1 MALIKRFLPWR
12 RRQSSKDAI
21 DRSNATSHADPAE
34 AAGQLLRQQRE
45 QRGLSLRD
53 LSRQVRITTPVLE
66 ALERNWPER
75 LPEAAYL
82 VAMLHRLE
90 ESLELEPGS
99 LSGALPEQAL
109 QFQGSPQTRRTR
121 FTVGSI
127 DIFTTWQGSVVY
139 AVLIGI
145 SLLMINRQQQNLAL
159 RNSQSLEPV
168 RADLSGLDQ
177 TTSLP
182 SNDPDLKALRPL
194 DLARQRQPIDW
205 LNAGGGPPLSRPGVL
220 SLKLTQPRQLQ
231 VASGG
236 GDRLQLQLEA
246 GTATLQLL
254 APVQVVIKPPPEKAD
269 QLLWNGQVL
278 KADKTRPGTYRVEA
292 TRAAAPAPLRPQTAP
307 RSP

>member
-1 MALIKRFLPWR
+1 MRLTFPRPWR
-12 RRQSSKDAI
+12 RRSRSSQEVAPDGLTR
-21 DRSNATSHADPAE
+21 DEQLRELGQMLMQRREAE
-34 AAGQLLRQQRE
+34 GLTLRELAQE
-45 QRGLSLRD
+45 T
-53 LSRQVRITTPVLE
+53 RITTPVIE
-66 ALERNWPER
+66 ALERGWSDR
-75 LPEAAYL
+75 LPERAYL
-82 VAMLHRLE
+82 ASMLPQLERRLA
-90 ESLELEPGS
+90 LTPGV
-99 LSGALPEQAL
+99 LQPVLPPAVIRQRQVNL
-109 QFQGSPQTRRTR
+109 TQRR
-121 FTVGSI
+121 FTLGSI
-127 DIFTTWQGSVVY
+127 DVFTTWQGSVVY

-159 RNSQSLEPV
+159 RNSQSLDPV

-177 TTSLP
+177 ATSLP

-194 DLARQRQPIDW
+194 DLARQRQPMDW
-205 LNAGGGPPLSRPGVL
+205 LNAGGRPPLSRPGVL

-231 VASGG
+231 LASGG

-246 GTATLQLL
+246 GTVTLQLL

>member
-1 MALIKRFLPWR
+1 MRLMFLRPWR
-12 RRQSSKDAI
+12 RRS
-21 DRSNATSHADPAE
+21 RSQETVPD
-34 AAGQLLRQQRE
+34 Q
-45 QRGLSLRD
+45 
-53 LSRQVRITTPVLE
+53 LSRDEQLRELGQMMKQHREAEGLTLRELAHETRITTPVIE
-66 ALERNWPER
+66 ALERGWSDR
-75 LPEAAYL
+75 LPERAYL
-82 VAMLHRLE
+82 ASMLPQLERRLA
-90 ESLELEPGS
+90 LMPGVLEPVLPPAVDRQLQLN
-99 LSGALPEQAL
+99 LSQ
-109 QFQGSPQTRRTR
+109 RR
-121 FTVGSI
+121 FTLGSI
-127 DIFTTWQGSVVY
+127 DVFTTWQGSVVY

-145 SLLMINRQQQNLAL
+145 SLLIINRQQQNLAL
-159 RNSQSLEPV
+159 SNSQSLEPV

-194 DLARQRQPIDW
+194 DLARQRQPMDW
-205 LNAGGGPPLSRPGVL
+205 LKAAGGPPLPRPGVL

-231 VASGG
+231 LASGG

-254 APVQVVIKPPPEKAD
+254 APVQVVIQPPPEKAD

-278 KADKTRPGTYRVEA
+278 KADKSRPGTYRVEA

>member
-1 MALIKRFLPWR
+1 MRLTFPRPWR
-12 RRQSSKDAI
+12 RRSRSSQEVAPDGLTR
-21 DRSNATSHADPAE
+21 DEQLRELGQMLMQRREAE
-34 AAGQLLRQQRE
+34 GLTLRELAQE
-45 QRGLSLRD
+45 T
-53 LSRQVRITTPVLE
+53 RITTPVIE
-66 ALERNWPER
+66 ALERGWSDR
-75 LPEAAYL
+75 LPERAYL
-82 VAMLHRLE
+82 ASMLPQLERRLA
-90 ESLELEPGS
+90 LTPGV
-99 LSGALPEQAL
+99 LQPVLPPAVIRQRQVNL
-109 QFQGSPQTRRTR
+109 TQRR
-121 FTVGSI
+121 FTLGSI
-127 DIFTTWQGSVVY
+127 DVFTTWQGSVVY

-177 TTSLP
+177 ATSLP

-194 DLARQRQPIDW
+194 DLARDRQPLDW
-205 LNAGGGPPLSRPGVL
+205 LNAAGGPPLSRPGVL
-220 SLKLTQPRQLQ
+220 SLKLTQPRQLEL
-231 VASGG
+231 ASGG
-236 GDRLQLQLEA
+236 GDRLQVQLEA

-278 KADKTRPGTYRVEA
+278 TADKTRPGTYRVEA

>member
-1 MALIKRFLPWR
+1 MRLTFPRPWR
-12 RRQSSKDAI
+12 RRSRSSQEVAPDGLTR
-21 DRSNATSHADPAE
+21 DEQLRELGQMLMQRREAE
-34 AAGQLLRQQRE
+34 GLTLRQLAQE
-45 QRGLSLRD
+45 T
-53 LSRQVRITTPVLE
+53 RITTPVIE
-66 ALERNWPER
+66 ALERGWSDR
-75 LPEAAYL
+75 LPERAYL
-82 VAMLHRLE
+82 ASMLPQLERRLA
-90 ESLELEPGS
+90 LTPGVLEPV
-99 LSGALPEQAL
+99 LPPAVIRQRQVNL
-109 QFQGSPQTRRTR
+109 TQRR
-121 FTVGSI
+121 FTLGSI
-127 DIFTTWQGSVVY
+127 DVFTTWQGSVVY

-177 TTSLP
+177 ATSLP

-194 DLARQRQPIDW
+194 DLARQRQPMDW
-205 LNAGGGPPLSRPGVL
+205 LNAGGRPPLSRPGVL

-231 VASGG
+231 LASGG

-246 GTATLQLL
+246 GTVTLQLL

>member
-1 MALIKRFLPWR
+1 MRLTFPRPWR
-12 RRQSSKDAI
+12 RRSRSSQEVAPDGLTR
-21 DRSNATSHADPAE
+21 DEELRELGQMLMQRREAE
-34 AAGQLLRQQRE
+34 GLTLRQLAQE
-45 QRGLSLRD
+45 T
-53 LSRQVRITTPVLE
+53 RITTPVIE
-66 ALERNWPER
+66 ALERGWSDR
-75 LPEAAYL
+75 LPERAYL
-82 VAMLHRLE
+82 ASMLPQLERRLA
-90 ESLELEPGS
+90 LTPGV
-99 LSGALPEQAL
+99 LQPVLPPAVIRQRQVNL
-109 QFQGSPQTRRTR
+109 TQRR
-121 FTVGSI
+121 FTLGSI
-127 DIFTTWQGSVVY
+127 DVFTTWQGSVVY

-177 TTSLP
+177 ATSLP

-194 DLARQRQPIDW
+194 DLARQRQPLDW
-205 LNAGGGPPLSRPGVL
+205 LNAAGGLPLSRPGVL

-231 VASGG
+231 LASGG

-254 APVQVVIKPPPEKAD
+254 APVQVEIQPPPEKAD

-278 KADKTRPGTYRVEA
+278 TADKTRPGTYRVEA

>member
-1 MALIKRFLPWR
+1 MRLTFPRPWR
-12 RRQSSKDAI
+12 RRSRSSQEVAPDGLTR
-21 DRSNATSHADPAE
+21 DEQLRELGQMLMQRREAE
-34 AAGQLLRQQRE
+34 GLTLRELAQE
-45 QRGLSLRD
+45 T
-53 LSRQVRITTPVLE
+53 RITTPVIE
-66 ALERNWPER
+66 ALERGWSDR
-75 LPEAAYL
+75 LPERAYL
-82 VAMLHRLE
+82 ASMLPQLERRLA
-90 ESLELEPGS
+90 LTPGV
-99 LSGALPEQAL
+99 LQPVLPPAVIRQRQVNL
-109 QFQGSPQTRRTR
+109 TRRR
-121 FTVGSI
+121 FTLGSI
-127 DIFTTWQGSVVY
+127 DVFTTWQGSVVY

-168 RADLSGLDQ
+168 RADLSGMDQ
-177 TTSLP
+177 TTPLP

-194 DLARQRQPIDW
+194 DLARERQPLDW
-205 LNAGGGPPLSRPGVL
+205 LNAAGGPPLSRPGVL
-220 SLKLTQPRQLQ
+220 SLKLTQPRQLEL
-231 VASGG
+231 ASGG

-254 APVQVVIKPPPEKAD
+254 APVQVEIQPPPEKAD

>member
-1 MALIKRFLPWR
+1 MRLTFPRPWR
-12 RRQSSKDAI
+12 RRSRSSQEVAPDGLTR
-21 DRSNATSHADPAE
+21 DEQLRELGQMLMQRREAE
-34 AAGQLLRQQRE
+34 GLTLRELAQE
-45 QRGLSLRD
+45 T
-53 LSRQVRITTPVLE
+53 RITTPVIE
-66 ALERNWPER
+66 ALERGWSDR
-75 LPEAAYL
+75 LPERAYL
-82 VAMLHRLE
+82 ASMLPQLERRLA
-90 ESLELEPGS
+90 LTPGV
-99 LSGALPEQAL
+99 LQPVLPPAVIRQRQVNL
-109 QFQGSPQTRRTR
+109 TQRR
-121 FTVGSI
+121 FTLGSI
-127 DIFTTWQGSVVY
+127 DVFTTWQGSVVY

-194 DLARQRQPIDW
+194 DLARQRQPMDW

-231 VASGG
+231 LASGG

-278 KADKTRPGTYRVEA
+278 TADKTRPGTYRVEA

>member
-1 MALIKRFLPWR
+1 MRLTFPRPWR
-12 RRQSSKDAI
+12 RRSRSSQEVAPDGLTR
-21 DRSNATSHADPAE
+21 DEQLRELGQMLMQRREAE
-34 AAGQLLRQQRE
+34 GLTLRQLAQE
-45 QRGLSLRD
+45 T
-53 LSRQVRITTPVLE
+53 RITTPVIE
-66 ALERNWPER
+66 ALERGWSDR
-75 LPEAAYL
+75 LPERAYL
-82 VAMLHRLE
+82 ASMLPQLERRLA
-90 ESLELEPGS
+90 LTPGV
-99 LSGALPEQAL
+99 LQPVLPPAVIRQRQVNL
-109 QFQGSPQTRRTR
+109 TQRR
-121 FTVGSI
+121 FTLGSI
-127 DIFTTWQGSVVY
+127 DVFTTWQGSVVY

-177 TTSLP
+177 ATSLP

-194 DLARQRQPIDW
+194 DLARQRQPMDW
-205 LNAGGGPPLSRPGVL
+205 LNAGGRPPLSRPGVL

-236 GDRLQLQLEA
+236 GDRLQVQLEA

-292 TRAAAPAPLRPQTAP
+292 TRSAAPAPLRPQTAP

>member
-1 MALIKRFLPWR
+1 MRLTFPRPWR
-12 RRQSSKDAI
+12 RRSRSSQEVAPDGLTR
-21 DRSNATSHADPAE
+21 DEQLRELGQMLMQRREAE
-34 AAGQLLRQQRE
+34 GLTLRELAQE
-45 QRGLSLRD
+45 T
-53 LSRQVRITTPVLE
+53 RITTPVIE
-66 ALERNWPER
+66 ALERGWSDR
-75 LPEAAYL
+75 LPERAYL
-82 VAMLHRLE
+82 ASMLPQLERRLA
-90 ESLELEPGS
+90 LTPGV
-99 LSGALPEQAL
+99 LQPVLPPAVIRQRQVNL
-109 QFQGSPQTRRTR
+109 TQRR
-121 FTVGSI
+121 FTLGSI
-127 DIFTTWQGSVVY
+127 DVFTTWQGSVVY

-194 DLARQRQPIDW
+194 DLARQRQPMDW
-205 LNAGGGPPLSRPGVL
+205 LNAGGRPPLSRPGVL

-231 VASGG
+231 LASGG

-254 APVQVVIKPPPEKAD
+254 APVQVEIQPPPEKAD

>member
-1 MALIKRFLPWR
+1 MRLTFPRPWR
-12 RRQSSKDAI
+12 RRSRSSQEVAPDGLTR
-21 DRSNATSHADPAE
+21 DEQMRELGQMLMQRREAE
-34 AAGQLLRQQRE
+34 GLTLRQLAQE
-45 QRGLSLRD
+45 T
-53 LSRQVRITTPVLE
+53 RITTPVIE
-66 ALERNWPER
+66 ALERGWSDR
-75 LPEAAYL
+75 LPERAYL
-82 VAMLHRLE
+82 ASMLPQLERRLA
-90 ESLELEPGS
+90 LTPGV
-99 LSGALPEQAL
+99 LQPVLPPAVIRQRQVNL
-109 QFQGSPQTRRTR
+109 TQRR
-121 FTVGSI
+121 FTLGSI
-127 DIFTTWQGSVVY
+127 DVFTTWQGSVVY

-177 TTSLP
+177 TTPLP

-194 DLARQRQPIDW
+194 DLARERQPLDW
-205 LNAGGGPPLSRPGVL
+205 LNAAGGPPLSRPGVL
-220 SLKLTQPRQLQ
+220 SLKLTQPRQLEL
-231 VASGG
+231 ASGG
-236 GDRLQLQLEA
+236 GDRLQVQLEA

-278 KADKTRPGTYRVEA
+278 TADKTRPGTYRVEA

>member
-1 MALIKRFLPWR
+1 MRLTFPRPWR
-12 RRQSSKDAI
+12 RRSRSSQEVAPDGLTR
-21 DRSNATSHADPAE
+21 DEELRELGQMLMQRREAE
-34 AAGQLLRQQRE
+34 GLTLRELAQE
-45 QRGLSLRD
+45 T
-53 LSRQVRITTPVLE
+53 RITTPVIE
-66 ALERNWPER
+66 ALERGWSDR
-75 LPEAAYL
+75 LPERAYL
-82 VAMLHRLE
+82 ASMLPQLERRLA
-90 ESLELEPGS
+90 LTPGV
-99 LSGALPEQAL
+99 LQPVLPPAVIRQRQVNL
-109 QFQGSPQTRRTR
+109 TQRR
-121 FTVGSI
+121 FTLGSI
-127 DIFTTWQGSVVY
+127 DVFTTWQGSVVY

-177 TTSLP
+177 ATSLP

-194 DLARQRQPIDW
+194 DLARQRQPMDW
-205 LNAGGGPPLSRPGVL
+205 LNAGGRPPLSRPGVL

-231 VASGG
+231 LASGG

-246 GTATLQLL
+246 GTVTLQLL

>member
-1 MALIKRFLPWR
+1 MRLTFPRPWR
-12 RRQSSKDAI
+12 RRSRSSQEVAPDGLTR
-21 DRSNATSHADPAE
+21 DEQLRELGQMLMQRREAE
-34 AAGQLLRQQRE
+34 GLTLRELAQE
-45 QRGLSLRD
+45 T
-53 LSRQVRITTPVLE
+53 RITTPVIE
-66 ALERNWPER
+66 ALERGWSDR
-75 LPEAAYL
+75 LPERAYL
-82 VAMLHRLE
+82 ASMLPQLERRLA
-90 ESLELEPGS
+90 LTPGV
-99 LSGALPEQAL
+99 LQPVLPPAVIRQRQVNL
-109 QFQGSPQTRRTR
+109 TQRR
-121 FTVGSI
+121 FTLGSI
-127 DIFTTWQGSVVY
+127 DVFTTWQGSVVY

-168 RADLSGLDQ
+168 RADLSALDQ

-194 DLARQRQPIDW
+194 DLARQRQPMDW
-205 LNAGGGPPLSRPGVL
+205 LNAGGRPPLSRPGVL

-231 VASGG
+231 LASGG

-254 APVQVVIKPPPEKAD
+254 APVQVEIQPPPEKAD

>member
-1 MALIKRFLPWR
+1 MLMQR
-12 RRQSSKDAI
+12 RE
-21 DRSNATSHADPAE
+21 AE
-34 AAGQLLRQQRE
+34 GLTLRELAQE
-45 QRGLSLRD
+45 T
-53 LSRQVRITTPVLE
+53 RITTPVIE
-66 ALERNWPER
+66 ALERGWSDR
-75 LPEAAYL
+75 LPERAYL
-82 VAMLHRLE
+82 ASMLPQLERRLA
-90 ESLELEPGS
+90 LTPGV
-99 LSGALPEQAL
+99 LQPVLPPAVIRQRQVNL
-109 QFQGSPQTRRTR
+109 TQRR
-121 FTVGSI
+121 FTLGSI
-127 DIFTTWQGSVVY
+127 DVFTTWQGSVVY

-194 DLARQRQPIDW
+194 DLARQRQPMDW
-205 LNAGGGPPLSRPGVL
+205 LNAGGRPPLSRPGVL

-231 VASGG
+231 LASGG

-246 GTATLQLL
+246 GTVTLQLL